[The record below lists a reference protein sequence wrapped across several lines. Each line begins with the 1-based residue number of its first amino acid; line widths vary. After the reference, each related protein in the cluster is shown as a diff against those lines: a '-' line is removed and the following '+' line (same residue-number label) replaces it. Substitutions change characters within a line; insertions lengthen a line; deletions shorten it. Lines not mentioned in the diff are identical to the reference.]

1 MIPTKNVFD
10 KEIMTRLRAWD
21 PVVTEYRAFF
31 RPIGLEPGVR
41 TG

>member
-1 MIPTKNVFD
+1 MIPTEGVLD
-10 KEIMTRLRAWD
+10 KEIITRLQTWD

-31 RPIGLEPGVR
+31 RPIRLGPSPR